1 MAQEIKV
8 GVRGMTCAACVARV
22 ERALKRAE
30 GVEEARVNLT
40 TEEAFLRLQEG
51 VDLKE
56 VLRQVEEA
64 GYEPVVARAEI
75 PVKGMTC
82 AACVARVER
91 AIKRLPGV
99 VSATVN
105 LTAEKAF
112 VEYLPDTVS
121 LARIR
126 QAIVSVYDLYRYE
139 MDKD

>member
-56 VLRQVEEA
+56 VLRQVEEVGRA
-64 GYEPVVARAEI
+64 SCRERVSSPV
-75 PVKGMTC
+75 
-82 AACVARVER
+82 
-91 AIKRLPGV
+91 
-99 VSATVN
+99 
-105 LTAEKAF
+105 
-112 VEYLPDTVS
+112 
-121 LARIR
+121 
-126 QAIVSVYDLYRYE
+126 
-139 MDKD
+139 

>member
-91 AIKRLPGV
+91 AISGFPAWFRP
-99 VSATVN
+99 
-105 LTAEKAF
+105 
-112 VEYLPDTVS
+112 
-121 LARIR
+121 R
-126 QAIVSVYDLYRYE
+126 
-139 MDKD
+139 